1 MEYNVADSMTISAAL
16 IGWRVVPG
24 NRETRKI
31 RATMMSE
38 QRRVVAKESVIL
50 VMLRALKISSE
61 NMGGITLRIK
71 WTNAAAE
78 DP

>member
-1 MEYNVADSMTISAAL
+1 
-16 IGWRVVPG
+16 
-24 NRETRKI
+24 
-31 RATMMSE
+31 MMSE

-71 WTNAAAE
+71 
-78 DP
+78 